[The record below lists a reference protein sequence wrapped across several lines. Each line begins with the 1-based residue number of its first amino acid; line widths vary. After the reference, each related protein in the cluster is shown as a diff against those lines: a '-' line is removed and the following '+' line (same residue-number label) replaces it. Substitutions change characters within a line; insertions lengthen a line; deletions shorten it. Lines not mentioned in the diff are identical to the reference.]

1 MINYR
6 IIFKVLGTLLYNEA
20 ISMLLCM
27 VVALC
32 YEEDD
37 ILLFAASAI
46 ITVFFGAILR
56 LFGRKAENR

>member
-46 ITVFFGAILR
+46 TSSVIFFPVQSSS
-56 LFGRKAENR
+56 